1 MAKVETDILSRSNT
15 KPLVS
20 KRFLDDIFV
29 SREEIVSSLS
39 KLINTT
45 PQLDLRRKYLKQKRR
60 SCILRY
66 TKAKDLKKI
75 QYLICARTLNLLNF
89 PIYAFHLMS
98 PTWRKKRFEKG
109 EALRLFR
116 TNSSK
121 ELFEEKTEKTSKKNS
136 SMGVIQKFFFYR
148 EHFQKLRTGNKP
160 SKRSVKK
167 TNASCLL

>member
-15 KPLVS
+15 KPLVW

-29 SREEIVSSLS
+29 NREEIVSSLS

-75 QYLICARTLNLLNF
+75 QYLICARTSNLLKLSNIRIS
-89 PIYAFHLMS
+89 PYVTHL
-98 PTWRKKRFEKG
+98 
-109 EALRLFR
+109 A
-116 TNSSK
+116 
-121 ELFEEKTEKTSKKNS
+121 
-136 SMGVIQKFFFYR
+136 
-148 EHFQKLRTGNKP
+148 
-160 SKRSVKK
+160 
-167 TNASCLL
+167 